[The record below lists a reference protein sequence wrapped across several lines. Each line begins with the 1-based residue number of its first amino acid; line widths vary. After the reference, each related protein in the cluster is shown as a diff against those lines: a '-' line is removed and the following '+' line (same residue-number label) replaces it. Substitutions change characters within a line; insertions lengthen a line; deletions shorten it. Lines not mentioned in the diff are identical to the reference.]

1 MQTEGASMIVTVEF
15 DEPDNVRKLMLLG
28 YLRALFALRVWSDS
42 VHLVKTDGNRFFV
55 FARSAGEALEAAL
68 TMKKLVLSFH
78 TWIGEVFPDGK
89 ALPDAATLKA
99 GIHHGSILLIEGDCY
114 GNPVNVASKLGE
126 DIGLSGE
133 VLVSTSST
141 QNVNDACMQGLKS
154 NLVLEPRQT
163 EISGVSL
170 NYCRIS
176 VNNLYEGGATVPMPP
191 KGQVETY
198 VGGVGS
204 SELSASELVIMTT
217 DMSGFTR
224 LTKQYGILHFLRL
237 VLKARSIV
245 LPALQ
250 KHGGWK
256 VKYEGDN
263 IIAAFP
269 TVNAA
274 IACIRGVVQQI
285 SEYNS
290 VREKDFQVRMGFGV
304 DVGEVHCLGHDIVGK
319 AFDCSFRLA
328 EDIAEVG
335 EVLVT
340 DRITAAG
347 WPAVPHCNVS
357 EEKMLED
364 GNVKYYAMMFDD

>member
-1 MQTEGASMIVTVEF
+1 
-15 DEPDNVRKLMLLG
+15 MLLG
-28 YLRALFALRVWSDS
+28 YLRALFALSIWNDS
-42 VHLVKTDGNRFFV
+42 VRLVKADGNRFFV

-126 DIGLSGE
+126 DIAQSGE
-133 VLVSTSST
+133 VMVSTSST
-141 QNVNDACMQGLKS
+141 QNVDDACLQGLKS
-154 NLVLEPRQT
+154 GLVLEPRQST
-163 EISGVSL
+163 DVWTPGAGAGVSL
-170 NYCRIS
+170 DYCRVS
-176 VNNLYEGGATVPMPP
+176 VNDIYEGGATVPMPT
-191 KGQVETY
+191 KGQVEKY

-204 SELSASELVIMTT
+204 PELNASELVIVTT

-237 VLKARSIV
+237 VWKARSIV

-250 KHGGWK
+250 QHGGWK

-274 IACIRGVVQQI
+274 IACIRGVAQQI

-290 VREKDFQVRMGFGV
+290 VREKDFQVRIGFGV
-304 DVGEVHCLGHDIVGK
+304 DVGEVHCLGHDIVGR
-319 AFDCSFRLA
+319 AFDCSFKLA

-335 EVLVT
+335 EVLET
-340 DRITAAG
+340 DRIKAAG
-347 WPAVPHCNVS
+347 WPAVPNCKVS
-357 EEKMLED
+357 KEKLLED
-364 GNVKYYAMMFDD
+364 GNMNYCAMMFHD